1 MQSFNEFYRR
11 GVIFMKIAIGCDH
24 AGFEYKE
31 KLKQWLIENGYECED
46 LGTYSTDAVDYP
58 IYAKAVCNKVLSNA
72 CDFGILFCGT
82 GIGMSIAANK
92 IKGIRAAVCSDIK
105 SAELTRQHNDS
116 NVLCMGA
123 QIIGFLTA
131 REITKTFL
139 SNSFIGGKHKV
150 RVDMLES

>member
-1 MQSFNEFYRR
+1 M
-11 GVIFMKIAIGCDH
+11 IIAIGCDH

-31 KLKQWLIENGYECED
+31 KLKQWLDENGFECVD
-46 LGTYSTDAVDYP
+46 TGTYSTDAVDYP
-58 IYAKAVCNKVLSNA
+58 IYAKSVCEKVLSKEV
-72 CDFGILFCGT
+72 DFGILFCGT

-92 IKGIRAAVCSDIK
+92 IRGIRAAVCSDIK

-123 QIIGFLTA
+123 QMIGFITA

-139 SNSFIGGKHKV
+139 INEFVGGKHKV
-150 RVDMLES
+150 RVDMLEN

>member
-1 MQSFNEFYRR
+1 
-11 GVIFMKIAIGCDH
+11 MKIAIGCDH

-31 KLKQWLIENGYECED
+31 KLKQWLTENGYEFED
-46 LGTYSTDAVDYP
+46 VGTYSTDAVDYP
-58 IYAKAVCNKVLSNA
+58 IYAKAVCQKVLSKEVQY
-72 CDFGILFCGT
+72 GILFCGT

-105 SAELTRQHNDS
+105 SAELTRQHNDA

-123 QIIGFLTA
+123 QIIGFVTA

-139 SNSFIGGKHKV
+139 NNEFVGGKHKV
-150 RVDMLES
+150 RVDMLE

>member
-1 MQSFNEFYRR
+1 
-11 GVIFMKIAIGCDH
+11 MKISIGCDH

-31 KLKQWLIENGYECED
+31 KLKQWLIENRYECED
-46 LGTYSTDAVDYP
+46 EGTCSLDAVDYP
-58 IYAKAVCNKVLSNA
+58 IYAKAVCKKVISKEV
-72 CDFGILFCGT
+72 DYGILFCGT

-105 SAELTRQHNDS
+105 SAELTRQHNDA

-139 SNSFIGGKHKV
+139 VNNFVGGKHKV
-150 RVDMLES
+150 RVDMLEK

>member
-1 MQSFNEFYRR
+1 
-11 GVIFMKIAIGCDH
+11 MKIAIGCDH

-31 KLKQWLIENGYECED
+31 KLKQWLSENGYEYD
-46 LGTYSTDAVDYP
+46 DVGTYSADAVDYP
-58 IYAKAVCNKVLSNA
+58 VYAKAVCQEVLSNEVQY
-72 CDFGILFCGT
+72 GILFCGT

-105 SAELTRQHNDS
+105 SAELTRQHNNS

-139 SNSFIGGKHKV
+139 NNEFVGGKHKV
-150 RVDMLES
+150 RVDMLE

>member
-1 MQSFNEFYRR
+1 
-11 GVIFMKIAIGCDH
+11 MKVAIGCDH

-31 KLKQWLIENGYECED
+31 KLAQWLIENNYECD
-46 LGTYSTDAVDYP
+46 DVGTCSAETVDYP
-58 IYAKAVCNKVLSNA
+58 VYAKAVCKKVVSKDV
-72 CDFGILFCGT
+72 DFGILLCGT

-92 IKGIRAAVCSDIK
+92 NEGIRAALCSGIK
-105 SAELTRQHNDS
+105 SAELTRQHNDA

-123 QIIGFLTA
+123 QIIGFVTA

-150 RVDMLES
+150 RVDMLENIEC

>member
-1 MQSFNEFYRR
+1 
-11 GVIFMKIAIGCDH
+11 MKIAIGCDH

-31 KLKQWLIENGYECED
+31 KLKQWLTENGYEFED
-46 LGTYSTDAVDYP
+46 VGTYSTDAVDYP
-58 IYAKAVCNKVLSNA
+58 IYAKAVCQKVLSKEVQY
-72 CDFGILFCGT
+72 GILFCGT

-105 SAELTRQHNDS
+105 SAELTRQHNDA

-123 QIIGFLTA
+123 QIIGFVTA

-139 SNSFIGGKHKV
+139 NNEFVGGKHKV
-150 RVDMLES
+150 RVDMFE

>member
-1 MQSFNEFYRR
+1 
-11 GVIFMKIAIGCDH
+11 MKIAIGCDH

-31 KLKQWLIENGYECED
+31 KLKAWLSDNNYDCVD
-46 LGTYSTDAVDYP
+46 VGTFSTDAVDYP
-58 IYAKAVCNKVLSNA
+58 IYAKGVCEKVLSKE

-82 GIGMSIAANK
+82 GIGMGIVANK

-105 SAELTRQHNDS
+105 SAELTRQHNDA

-123 QIIGFLTA
+123 QIIGFVTA
-131 REITKTFL
+131 REITKNFL

-150 RVDMLES
+150 RVDMFEKK

>member
-1 MQSFNEFYRR
+1 
-11 GVIFMKIAIGCDH
+11 MKIAIGSDH

-31 KLKQWLIENGYECED
+31 ILKKWLLENGYECID
-46 LGTYSTDAVDYP
+46 VGTNSTDAVDYP
-58 IYAKAVCNKVLSNA
+58 IYAKAVCEKVLSNEVKY
-72 CDFGILFCGT
+72 GILFCGT

-105 SAELTRQHNDS
+105 SAELTRQHNNA

-131 REITKTFL
+131 LEITKTFL
-139 SNSFIGGKHKV
+139 NNEFVGGKHKI
-150 RVDMLES
+150 RVDMLE

>member
-1 MQSFNEFYRR
+1 
-11 GVIFMKIAIGCDH
+11 MKIAIGCDH

-31 KLKQWLIENGYECED
+31 KLKQWLTKNGYECED
-46 LGTYSTDAVDYP
+46 AGTFSMDSVDYP
-58 IYAKAVCNKVLSNA
+58 VYAKAVCKKVLSNEVEY
-72 CDFGILFCGT
+72 GILLCGT

-92 IKGIRAAVCSDIK
+92 ITGIRAAVCSDIK

-123 QIIGFLTA
+123 QIIGFVTA

-139 SNSFIGGKHKV
+139 ENSFIGGKHKN
-150 RVDMLES
+150 RIDMLEVDENVSL